1 MHRLANSLINV
12 YSKLIHLFFVTG
24 MRFAKMQTKLGL
36 YAILRKFQ
44 ILESPKTEYPPVW
57 DNKHPVLLNSKH
69 EIYVQFKAI

>member
-1 MHRLANSLINV
+1 
-12 YSKLIHLFFVTG
+12 